1 MDNTKITTAE
11 LIEKE
16 RLLNNEIEALND
28 ELRGVENELFY
39 RKNPEC
45 RN

>member
-1 MDNTKITTAE
+1 MDNAKIKTAE

-39 RKNPEC
+39 RNNPEC
-45 RN
+45 RD